1 MGMQVGG
8 RWADKVR
15 RALGGGP
22 CAVCRT
28 WQDDTICEACFH
40 RFASAA
46 TRCQRCGEE
55 CLPEEVSEPGGL
67 DLCHACRLHP
77 PPFSR
82 TVVALPY
89 DFPWDGVLSR
99 FKFGGAVDLAPV
111 LATSLAQ
118 AVTLALD
125 LAPGTRPHAVWPVP
139 LSETRLRQRG
149 YNQAWELARRVAR
162 HLDLP
167 AQARG
172 LVRTRSTLPQS
183 ELSRDER
190 LRNVAGAFAVRP
202 RGADLTGQRLALVDD
217 VMTTGATLGAAA
229 QALREAGALEVQLWV
244 VARTPA
250 DRKPAAGPDNPRL
263 SFAPGAV
270 RHVPHRP
277 RPP

>member
-28 WQDDTICEACFH
+28 WQDDTVCEACFH

-46 TRCQRCGEE
+46 TRCRCCAEE
-55 CLPEEVSEPGGL
+55 LPPPLSSGSPRLRGPLEDPSGRPGAGPGGL
-67 DLCHACRLHP
+67 DTCEACRIHP

-89 DFPWDGVLSR
+89 DFPWDGLLSR
-99 FKFGGAVDLAPV
+99 FKFHGAVDLAPV
-111 LATSLAQ
+111 LAASLAQ
-118 AVTLALD
+118 AVALALD
-125 LAPGTRPHAVWPVP
+125 LAPDTRPHRVWPVP
-139 LSETRLRQRG
+139 LSDARLRQRG

-162 HLDLP
+162 HVGLP
-167 AQARG
+167 AQATG

-190 LRNVAGAFAVRP
+190 WRNVAGAFAVRP
-202 RGADLTGQRLALVDD
+202 AGANLAGQRLALVDD

-229 QALREAGALEVQLWV
+229 QALRDAGALDVQLWV
-244 VARTPA
+244 VARTPV
-250 DRKPAAGPDNPRL
+250 D
-263 SFAPGAV
+263 
-270 RHVPHRP
+270 
-277 RPP
+277 